1 MEKVT
6 VTNITDHPD
15 SQSLLIDIYNGVLL
29 PGESASIKVEQL
41 NDKIHGLEEAGYIA
55 IGSLPAFYI
64 EWKYPPKFVVQ
75 IVEEPKVVD
84 EPVVEPEPIAPKTT
98 KSSKK

>member
-15 SQSLLIDIYNGVLL
+15 SQSLLIDIYNGVLM
-29 PGESASIKVEQL
+29 PGESASIKAEQM
-41 NDKIHGLEEAGYIA
+41 NEKIQGLAEAGYIA

-64 EWKYPPKFVVQ
+64 EWKYPPRFVVQ
-75 IVEEPKVVD
+75 VIEEPVV
-84 EPVVEPEPIAPKTT
+84 EKPAVEPEPITPKTP
-98 KSSKK
+98 KSGKK